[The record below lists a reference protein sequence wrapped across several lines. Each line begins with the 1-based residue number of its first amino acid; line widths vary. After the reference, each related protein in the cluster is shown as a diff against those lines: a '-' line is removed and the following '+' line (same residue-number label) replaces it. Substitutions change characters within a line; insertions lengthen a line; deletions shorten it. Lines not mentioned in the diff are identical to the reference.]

1 MQIDYQ
7 YIKDD
12 LQNKINQRWKQIPVL
27 DSKRHDSFNKDL
39 DTYDKARYQNVIDG
53 MQNTDALS
61 EVKALANHMHAQS
74 DSTYWIE
81 IPSLG
86 LKSTSILANTL
97 DLP

>member
-1 MQIDYQ
+1 M
-7 YIKDD
+7 D
-12 LQNKINQRWKQIPVL
+12 LKGMH
-27 DSKRHDSFNKDL
+27 SSNKDL

-74 DSTYWIE
+74 DSTYWID

-86 LKSTSILANTL
+86 LRSSQIFANTL
-97 DLP
+97 EEESMSWWKFELFHTLTHKSTF